1 MFRNSYDTDVITWS
15 PQGRLHQVCLFA
27 RRERRERE
35 RDEGGI
41 GDRIDRNS
49 SFFSRAL
56 SVSLSHST
64 TRSVQTGRIRHG
76 GREAGQRRR
85 GAQGAFEEEE
95 RDPPPL
101 AFPFAGMESIAR
113 CFPSSTSALFFS
125 PPHSHDADC
134 ALSVPPSLLS
144 PPPKTQTQKH
154 KQTCLQSSTH
164 CVLAALKRAPSELA
178 SHQPKV
184 FKVDDHLGVAVS
196 GLVSDGRSLL
206 RSMRSQ
212 CASHRF
218 VYECGLAPGRLVR
231 ALADRAQVATQRSWK
246 RPLGV
251 GLLVA
256 GWCEQSRKPTL
267 HYLCPSGNAHSYRA
281 TAIGARAQ
289 AARTLLE
296 REVEGYGAAGSADE
310 LVRSG
315 LRALAATLA
324 EGELDGRNAT
334 VAVVGEG
341 TPFTVLE
348 GEDLLPF
355 LEAIAAEGTGAEGA
369 GAGAGAAGEAPV
381 EATEGGEGGGG
392 GGDEPPPPP
401 APMDT

>member
-15 PQGRLHQVCLFA
+15 PQGRLHQVRFFFLLCEGQA
-27 RRERRERE
+27 RGKNEWRSTPIELPSFSFSLSFRSLAQKIQQVEYAIEAVKQGSAAVGLKVRE
-35 RDEGGI
+35 RDEGE
-41 GDRIDRNS
+41 DERKREMRES
-49 SFFSRAL
+49 FSFFRRHGNRSRVFFFFL
-56 SVSLSHST
+56 LRPRPHSPLSLS
-64 TRSVQTGRIRHG
+64 
-76 GREAGQRRR
+76 
-85 GAQGAFEEEE
+85 
-95 RDPPPL
+95 
-101 AFPFAGMESIAR
+101 
-113 CFPSSTSALFFS
+113 
-125 PPHSHDADC
+125 
-134 ALSVPPSLLS
+134 PSLSLS
-144 PPPKTQTQKH
+144 PPPSLTLQ
-154 KQTCLQSSTH
+154 LPPQSSTH
-164 CVLAALKRAPSELA
+164 AVLAALKRAPSELA

-231 ALADRAQVATQRSWK
+231 ALADRAQIATQRSWK

-256 GWCEQSRKPTL
+256 GWCEQSRKPAL
-267 HYLCPSGNAHSYRA
+267 HYLCPSGSAHSYRA

-289 AARTLLE
+289 AAKTLLE
-296 REVEGYGAAGSADE
+296 REVETYGAAGTSADE
-310 LVRSG
+310 LVRAG

-324 EGELDGRNAT
+324 EGELDSKNAT

-348 GEDLLPF
+348 GEDLVPF
-355 LEAIAAEGTGAEGA
+355 LEAIAGEGGD
-369 GAGAGAAGEAPV
+369 AAAAAEAPV
-381 EATEGGEGGGG
+381 EETAAEGGEGGEGNEGGGG
-392 GGDEPPPPP
+392 GGGNGDEPPPP

>member
-1 MFRNSYDTDVITWS
+1 MFFFFFLRPLLDLTLSLS
-15 PQGRLHQVCLFA
+15 L
-27 RRERRERE
+27 
-35 RDEGGI
+35 
-41 GDRIDRNS
+41 S
-49 SFFSRAL
+49 SFF
-56 SVSLSHST
+56 
-64 TRSVQTGRIRHG
+64 
-76 GREAGQRRR
+76 
-85 GAQGAFEEEE
+85 
-95 RDPPPL
+95 
-101 AFPFAGMESIAR
+101 
-113 CFPSSTSALFFS
+113 PSPTSKNISF
-125 PPHSHDADC
+125 
-134 ALSVPPSLLS
+134 
-144 PPPKTQTQKH
+144 
-154 KQTCLQSSTH
+154 QSSTH
-164 CVLAALKRAPSELA
+164 AVLAALKRAPSELA

-256 GWCEQSRKPTL
+256 GWCQQSRKPTL

-289 AARTLLE
+289 AAKTLLE
-296 REVEGYGAAGSADE
+296 RDVEGYEAASTSADE
-310 LVRSG
+310 LVRAG

-324 EGELDGRNAT
+324 EGELDSKNAT

-355 LEAIAAEGTGAEGA
+355 LEAIAGEGGG
-369 GAGAGAAGEAPV
+369 GDAAGGGAEAPV
-381 EATEGGEGGGG
+381 EATEGGEGGGEGGEGGAGGGGGGG
-392 GGDEPPPPP
+392 GGDEPPPP

>member
-1 MFRNSYDTDVITWS
+1 M
-15 PQGRLHQVCLFA
+15 
-27 RRERRERE
+27 E
-35 RDEGGI
+35 
-41 GDRIDRNS
+41 IDRACFSS
-49 SFFSRAL
+49 SFFDLFST
-56 SVSLSHST
+56 SLSLSL
-64 TRSVQTGRIRHG
+64 SLSS
-76 GREAGQRRR
+76 
-85 GAQGAFEEEE
+85 F
-95 RDPPPL
+95 
-101 AFPFAGMESIAR
+101 
-113 CFPSSTSALFFS
+113 CPSPTSKNISF
-125 PPHSHDADC
+125 
-134 ALSVPPSLLS
+134 
-144 PPPKTQTQKH
+144 
-154 KQTCLQSSTH
+154 QSSTH
-164 CVLAALKRAPSELA
+164 AVLAALKRAPSELA

-231 ALADRAQVATQRSWK
+231 ALADRAQVATQRSGK

-256 GWCEQSRKPTL
+256 GWCQQSRKPTL

-289 AARTLLE
+289 AAKTLLG
-296 REVEGYGAAGSADE
+296 RDVEGYEAASTSADE
-310 LVRSG
+310 LVRAG

-324 EGELDGRNAT
+324 EGELDSKNAT

-355 LEAIAAEGTGAEGA
+355 LEAIAGEGGG
-369 GAGAGAAGEAPV
+369 GDAAGGGAEAPV
-381 EATEGGEGGGG
+381 EATEGGEGGGEGGEGGAGGGGGGG
-392 GGDEPPPPP
+392 GGDEPPPP

>member
-1 MFRNSYDTDVITWS
+1 M
-15 PQGRLHQVCLFA
+15 
-27 RRERRERE
+27 E
-35 RDEGGI
+35 
-41 GDRIDRNS
+41 IDRACFSS
-49 SFFSRAL
+49 SFFDLFST
-56 SVSLSHST
+56 SLSLSL
-64 TRSVQTGRIRHG
+64 SLSS
-76 GREAGQRRR
+76 
-85 GAQGAFEEEE
+85 F
-95 RDPPPL
+95 
-101 AFPFAGMESIAR
+101 
-113 CFPSSTSALFFS
+113 FPSPTSKNISF
-125 PPHSHDADC
+125 
-134 ALSVPPSLLS
+134 
-144 PPPKTQTQKH
+144 
-154 KQTCLQSSTH
+154 QSSTH
-164 CVLAALKRAPSELA
+164 AVLAALKRAPSELA

-256 GWCEQSRKPTL
+256 GWCQQSRKPTL

-289 AARTLLE
+289 AAKTLLE
-296 REVEGYGAAGSADE
+296 RDVEGYVAASTSADE
-310 LVRSG
+310 LVRAG

-324 EGELDGRNAT
+324 EGELDSKNAT

-355 LEAIAAEGTGAEGA
+355 LEAIAGEGGG
-369 GAGAGAAGEAPV
+369 GDAAGGGAEAPV
-381 EATEGGEGGGG
+381 EATEGGAGGGEGGEGAAGGGGGGG
-392 GGDEPPPPP
+392 GGDEPPPP

>member
-1 MFRNSYDTDVITWS
+1 M
-15 PQGRLHQVCLFA
+15 
-27 RRERRERE
+27 E
-35 RDEGGI
+35 
-41 GDRIDRNS
+41 IDRACFSS
-49 SFFSRAL
+49 SFFDLFST
-56 SVSLSHST
+56 SLSLSL
-64 TRSVQTGRIRHG
+64 SLSS
-76 GREAGQRRR
+76 
-85 GAQGAFEEEE
+85 F
-95 RDPPPL
+95 
-101 AFPFAGMESIAR
+101 
-113 CFPSSTSALFFS
+113 FPSPTSKNISF
-125 PPHSHDADC
+125 
-134 ALSVPPSLLS
+134 
-144 PPPKTQTQKH
+144 
-154 KQTCLQSSTH
+154 QSSTH
-164 CVLAALKRAPSELA
+164 AVLAALKRAPSELA

-256 GWCEQSRKPTL
+256 GWCQQSRKPTL

-289 AARTLLE
+289 AAKTLLE
-296 REVEGYGAAGSADE
+296 RDVEGYEAASTSADE
-310 LVRSG
+310 LVRAG

-324 EGELDGRNAT
+324 EGELDSKNAT

-355 LEAIAAEGTGAEGA
+355 LEAIAGEGGG
-369 GAGAGAAGEAPV
+369 GDAAGGGAEAPV
-381 EATEGGEGGGG
+381 EATEGGEGGGEGGEGGAGGGGGGG
-392 GGDEPPPPP
+392 GGDEPPPP

>member
-1 MFRNSYDTDVITWS
+1 MDI
-15 PQGRLHQVCLFA
+15 A
-27 RRERRERE
+27 RACFS
-35 RDEGGI
+35 
-41 GDRIDRNS
+41 S
-49 SFFSRAL
+49 SFFDLFST
-56 SVSLSHST
+56 SLSLSL
-64 TRSVQTGRIRHG
+64 SLSS
-76 GREAGQRRR
+76 
-85 GAQGAFEEEE
+85 F
-95 RDPPPL
+95 
-101 AFPFAGMESIAR
+101 
-113 CFPSSTSALFFS
+113 FPSPTSKNISF
-125 PPHSHDADC
+125 
-134 ALSVPPSLLS
+134 
-144 PPPKTQTQKH
+144 
-154 KQTCLQSSTH
+154 QSSTH
-164 CVLAALKRAPSELA
+164 AVLAALKRAPSELA

-256 GWCEQSRKPTL
+256 GWCQQSRKPTL

-289 AARTLLE
+289 AAKTLLE
-296 REVEGYGAAGSADE
+296 RDVEGYEAASTSADE
-310 LVRSG
+310 LVRAG

-324 EGELDGRNAT
+324 EGELDSKNAT

-355 LEAIAAEGTGAEGA
+355 LEAIAGEGGG
-369 GAGAGAAGEAPV
+369 GDAAGGGAEAPV
-381 EATEGGEGGGG
+381 EATEGGEGGGEGGEGGAGGGGGGG
-392 GGDEPPPPP
+392 GGDEPPPP

>member
-1 MFRNSYDTDVITWS
+1 M
-15 PQGRLHQVCLFA
+15 
-27 RRERRERE
+27 E
-35 RDEGGI
+35 
-41 GDRIDRNS
+41 IDRACFSS
-49 SFFSRAL
+49 SFFDLFST
-56 SVSLSHST
+56 SLSLSL
-64 TRSVQTGRIRHG
+64 SLSS
-76 GREAGQRRR
+76 
-85 GAQGAFEEEE
+85 F
-95 RDPPPL
+95 
-101 AFPFAGMESIAR
+101 
-113 CFPSSTSALFFS
+113 FPSPTSKNISF
-125 PPHSHDADC
+125 
-134 ALSVPPSLLS
+134 
-144 PPPKTQTQKH
+144 
-154 KQTCLQSSTH
+154 QSSTH
-164 CVLAALKRAPSELA
+164 AVLAALKRAPSELA

-256 GWCEQSRKPTL
+256 GWCQQSRKPTL

-289 AARTLLE
+289 AAKTLLE
-296 REVEGYGAAGSADE
+296 RDVEGYEAASTSADE
-310 LVRSG
+310 LVRAG

-324 EGELDGRNAT
+324 EGELDSKNAT

-348 GEDLLPF
+348 GEDLLPV
-355 LEAIAAEGTGAEGA
+355 LEAIAGEGGG
-369 GAGAGAAGEAPV
+369 GDAAGGGAEAPV
-381 EATEGGEGGGG
+381 EATEGGEGGGEGGEGGAGGGGGGG
-392 GGDEPPPPP
+392 GGDEPPPP

>member
-1 MFRNSYDTDVITWS
+1 M
-15 PQGRLHQVCLFA
+15 
-27 RRERRERE
+27 E
-35 RDEGGI
+35 
-41 GDRIDRNS
+41 IDRACFSS
-49 SFFSRAL
+49 SFFDLFST
-56 SVSLSHST
+56 SLSLSL
-64 TRSVQTGRIRHG
+64 SLSS
-76 GREAGQRRR
+76 
-85 GAQGAFEEEE
+85 F
-95 RDPPPL
+95 
-101 AFPFAGMESIAR
+101 
-113 CFPSSTSALFFS
+113 FPSPTSKNISF
-125 PPHSHDADC
+125 
-134 ALSVPPSLLS
+134 
-144 PPPKTQTQKH
+144 
-154 KQTCLQSSTH
+154 QSSTH
-164 CVLAALKRAPSELA
+164 AVLAALKRAPSELA

-256 GWCEQSRKPTL
+256 GWCQQSRKPTL

-289 AARTLLE
+289 AAKTLLE
-296 REVEGYGAAGSADE
+296 RDVEGYEAASTSADE
-310 LVRSG
+310 LVRAG

-324 EGELDGRNAT
+324 EGELDSKNAT

-355 LEAIAAEGTGAEGA
+355 LEAIAGEGGG
-369 GAGAGAAGEAPV
+369 GDAAGGGAEAPV
-381 EATEGGEGGGG
+381 EATEGGEGGGEGGEGGAGGGGGG
-392 GGDEPPPPP
+392 GGDEPPPP

>member
-1 MFRNSYDTDVITWS
+1 MAI
-15 PQGRLHQVCLFA
+15 
-27 RRERRERE
+27 
-35 RDEGGI
+35 
-41 GDRIDRNS
+41 
-49 SFFSRAL
+49 
-56 SVSLSHST
+56 
-64 TRSVQTGRIRHG
+64 
-76 GREAGQRRR
+76 
-85 GAQGAFEEEE
+85 
-95 RDPPPL
+95 
-101 AFPFAGMESIAR
+101 
-113 CFPSSTSALFFS
+113 
-125 PPHSHDADC
+125 
-134 ALSVPPSLLS
+134 
-144 PPPKTQTQKH
+144 
-154 KQTCLQSSTH
+154 
-164 CVLAALKRAPSELA
+164 KRAPSELA

-256 GWCEQSRKPTL
+256 GWCQQSRKPTL
-267 HYLCPSGNAHSYRA
+267 HYLCPSGNAHSYKA

-289 AARTLLE
+289 AAKTLLE
-296 REVEGYGAAGSADE
+296 RDVEGYEAVSSADE
-310 LVRSG
+310 LIRSG

-324 EGELDGRNAT
+324 EGELDSKNAT

-355 LEAIAAEGTGAEGA
+355 LEAIASEGTTGAHDAE
-369 GAGAGAAGEAPV
+369 AAAAAAPV
-381 EATEGGEGGGG
+381 ETTEGRGGGG
-392 GGDEPPPPP
+392 GNDEPPPP

>member
-1 MFRNSYDTDVITWS
+1 MA
-15 PQGRLHQVCLFA
+15 GM
-27 RRERRERE
+27 E
-35 RDEGGI
+35 
-41 GDRIDRNS
+41 IDRACFSS
-49 SFFSRAL
+49 SFFDLFST
-56 SVSLSHST
+56 SLSLSL
-64 TRSVQTGRIRHG
+64 SLSS
-76 GREAGQRRR
+76 
-85 GAQGAFEEEE
+85 F
-95 RDPPPL
+95 
-101 AFPFAGMESIAR
+101 
-113 CFPSSTSALFFS
+113 FPSPTSKNISF
-125 PPHSHDADC
+125 
-134 ALSVPPSLLS
+134 
-144 PPPKTQTQKH
+144 
-154 KQTCLQSSTH
+154 QSSTH
-164 CVLAALKRAPSELA
+164 AVLAALKRAPSELA

-256 GWCEQSRKPTL
+256 GWCQQSRKPTL

-289 AARTLLE
+289 AAKTLLE
-296 REVEGYGAAGSADE
+296 RDVEGYEAASTSADE
-310 LVRSG
+310 LVRAG

-324 EGELDGRNAT
+324 EGELDSKNAT

-355 LEAIAAEGTGAEGA
+355 LEAIAGEGGG
-369 GAGAGAAGEAPV
+369 GDAAGGGAEAPV
-381 EATEGGEGGGG
+381 EATEGGEGGGEGGEGGAGGGGGGG
-392 GGDEPPPPP
+392 GGDEPPPP

>member
-1 MFRNSYDTDVITWS
+1 M
-15 PQGRLHQVCLFA
+15 
-27 RRERRERE
+27 E
-35 RDEGGI
+35 
-41 GDRIDRNS
+41 IDRACFSS
-49 SFFSRAL
+49 SFFDLFST
-56 SVSLSHST
+56 SLSLSL
-64 TRSVQTGRIRHG
+64 SLSS
-76 GREAGQRRR
+76 
-85 GAQGAFEEEE
+85 F
-95 RDPPPL
+95 
-101 AFPFAGMESIAR
+101 
-113 CFPSSTSALFFS
+113 FPSPTSKNISF
-125 PPHSHDADC
+125 
-134 ALSVPPSLLS
+134 
-144 PPPKTQTQKH
+144 
-154 KQTCLQSSTH
+154 QSSTH
-164 CVLAALKRAPSELA
+164 AVLAALKRAPSELA

-256 GWCEQSRKPTL
+256 GWCQQSRKPTL

-289 AARTLLE
+289 AAKTLLE
-296 REVEGYGAAGSADE
+296 RDVEGYEAASTSADE
-310 LVRSG
+310 LVRAG

-324 EGELDGRNAT
+324 EGELDSKNAT

-355 LEAIAAEGTGAEGA
+355 LEAIAGEGGG
-369 GAGAGAAGEAPV
+369 GDAAGGGAEAPV
-381 EATEGGEGGGG
+381 EATEGGEGGGEGGEGGACGGGGGG
-392 GGDEPPPPP
+392 GGDEPPPP